1 MSIIILFLL
10 IYISYYDL
18 KFKEIPLKVLAIS
31 TLLLFPFSI
40 QDLWTQLLCTVI
52 VFGLYL
58 FLAAFYQGGG
68 GDVILMSCMALLIG
82 KGIFHIVFVS
92 HVLFLFC
99 AIYIRLRQKKETDIP
114 FAPFVLLGYSI
125 IIFL

>member
-1 MSIIILFLL
+1 MSIIIFFLL

-18 KFKEIPLKVLAIS
+18 RFKEIPLEVLAIS

-40 QDLWTQLLCTVI
+40 RDIGIQLMCAVI
-52 VFGLYL
+52 VFGIYL
-58 FLAAFYQGGG
+58 LLAAFYQGGG

-82 KGIFHIVFVS
+82 KGIFHIMFVS

-99 AIYIRLRQKKETDIP
+99 ALYIRLRRKKETGIP